1 MSLNIFQFHLL
12 LDEVAARPK
21 NSDMFLSCFNIYDF
35 SFMNRTELDLYFNF
49 LVSLLNNFN
58 FLVLERNDIINV
70 KLNFTSI
77 CLTSLHIPGYFFKN
91 SSYFNL
97 FSSYCYLAPLKGFF
111 D

>member
-1 MSLNIFQFHLL
+1 MSFNIFQFHLL

-21 NSDMFLSCFNIYDF
+21 NSDMFISCFNTYYF

-58 FLVLERNDIINV
+58 LLLLESNDIINV
-70 KLNFTSI
+70 NFNFTSI
-77 CLTSLHIPGYFFKN
+77 CLTSLYIPGYFFKN
-91 SSYFNL
+91 FSYFNL
-97 FSSYCYLAPLKGFF
+97 FSSYFYLAPLKGFF